1 MSTPPP
7 PEYPSSGTPSGDP
20 KDSSTTAGDSSS
32 TGSSSDPST
41 PDQSTPDPSTPDQST
56 TGQSSTGQSPTESN
70 SSFDP
75 YRYGAPDS
83 GASGQQ
89 APQAPPPPAGYGYS
103 GGQGGHGGSGS
114 QPRNGMAIAALI
126 LGILALPG
134 AFIIGFPGIVLG
146 VLAIIFAIVGLRR
159 AGKDRVSN
167 KGMAIGGLV
176 TGIIGLIIGVI
187 VAIFFVIAL
196 GIANDCA
203 DQIGRQPTQSELEQC
218 INDSVRG

>member
-20 KDSSTTAGDSSS
+20 ADSSAASGDQSSTGPSAPDQSPSGQSS
-32 TGSSSDPST
+32 TGSS
-41 PDQSTPDPSTPDQST
+41 
-56 TGQSSTGQSPTESN
+56 

-83 GASGQQ
+83 SSSGQQ

-103 GGQGGHGGSGS
+103 GGSGVSSS
-114 QPRNGMAIAALI
+114 QPRNGMAITALI
-126 LGILALPG
+126 LGILSLPA
-134 AFIIGFPGIVLG
+134 AFVVGFPGIVLG
-146 VLAIIFAIVGLRR
+146 ILAIIFAIVGLRR

-187 VAIFFVIAL
+187 VAIFFFIAI

-203 DQIGRQPTQSELEQC
+203 DEIGRQPTQTELEQC
-218 INDSVRG
+218 INDSVGG